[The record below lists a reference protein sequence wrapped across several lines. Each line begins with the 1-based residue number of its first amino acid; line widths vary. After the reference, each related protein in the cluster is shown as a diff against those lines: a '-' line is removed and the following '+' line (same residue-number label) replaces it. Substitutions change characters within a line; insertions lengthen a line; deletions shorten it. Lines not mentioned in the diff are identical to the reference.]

1 MSNTK
6 KCLVYETL
14 GKVTDLQIVEGA
26 KTDDSVR
33 LHGVFGVCG
42 VKNGNN
48 RIYSKENYG
57 KMVENLQNVIAN
69 EGCLGELEHPNTM
82 NINLENVSHKIESIE
97 MNENGTIT
105 GTIKLLNT
113 PKGKIAQAIVEGG
126 GPLFIS
132 SRGAG
137 SIDESGNVSLT
148 TLKTYDLVGTP
159 GFAQAKMNLKE
170 NQTLECLNESLALI
184 FEADE
189 KEKEDDDKTEID
201 VNVNDESESESDD
214 SKEEKEDNQEKENK
228 EEDNKDNNN
237 KVTMEDLK
245 KSIDELKE
253 KVTSLEAELHVAQE
267 SLANVKP
274 VNYEAVEKWIKEEF
288 AADVKNMID
297 EANNAKASQ
306 IAEGVEKWVMTEI
319 APKFESWV
327 TKEYSAQVEKWIT
340 EHYSNQIETWVTE
353 EFGGQVEKWISEEYS
368 AELNKWITEEF
379 AGQID
384 KWVNEEYSAKV
395 NEWVTEEFAGSL
407 DKWISEEFA
416 VKYKEEILNEAYAN
430 VNAFMESNKAN
441 RLEQIDKMLEAV
453 DSIGTTNELDKIIS
467 EQKQNA
473 KYHGVYVVENMPAQY
488 EPSWNGI
495 SEARQEEIIRSS
507 KMYDFTKAG
516 VLESFWANVDF
527 TDVEKVEEKPLNEN
541 LDFSSNY
548 KMGIIARMKQLG
560 NK

>member
-1 MSNTK
+1 MSNKK

-14 GKVTDLQIVEGA
+14 GKVTDLSIVEGA

-57 KMVENLQNVIAN
+57 KMVESLQNVIAT

-97 MNENGTIT
+97 MNEDGTIT

-184 FEADE
+184 FEGDDE
-189 KEKEDDDKTEID
+189 TSEEDTPAEDNKETE
-201 VNVNDESESESDD
+201 NKDD
-214 SKEEKEDNQEKENK
+214 SENKEEKSEEKSEENK
-228 EEDNKDNNN
+228 EEDNKENN

-288 AADVKNMID
+288 APEMINQFN
-297 EANNAKASQ
+297 EANEKQVST
-306 IAEGVEKWVMTEI
+306 IAEGIEKWMSTEI

-327 TKEYSAQVEKWIT
+327 TKEYSAQIEKWISEEYSAQVEKWIT
-340 EHYSNQIETWVTE
+340 EHYSAE
-353 EFGGQVEKWISEEYS
+353 VEKWINEEYS
-368 AELNKWITEEF
+368 AQVEKWITEEF
-379 AGQID
+379 AGTIET
-384 KWVNEEYSAKV
+384 WINEEYSAKV
-395 NEWVTEEFAGSL
+395 NQWVTEEFAGSL
-407 DKWISEEFA
+407 DKWITEEFS
-416 VKYKEEILNEAYAN
+416 VKYKEEILNEAYNN
-430 VNAFMESNKAN
+430 VNAYIESSKAN
-441 RLEQIDKMLEAV
+441 RLEQIDKMLESL
-453 DSIGTTNELDKIIS
+453 DSIGGATSDLNKIINEERENS
-467 EQKQNA
+467 
-473 KYHGVYVVENMPAQY
+473 KYKGIYVVENMPSQY
-488 EPSWNGI
+488 GPSWNGI
-495 SEARQEEIIRSS
+495 SEARQQEIIRSS

-527 TDVEKVEEKPLNEN
+527 TDVEKEEKPLNEN
-541 LDFSSNY
+541 LDMATNF

>member
-1 MSNTK
+1 MSNAKT
-6 KCLVYETL
+6 CLVYETL
-14 GKVTDLQIVEGA
+14 GKVTDLSIVEGA

-42 VKNGNN
+42 IKNGNN

-57 KMVENLQNVIAN
+57 KMVENLQGVIAT

-97 MNENGTIT
+97 MNEDGTIT

-184 FEADE
+184 FE
-189 KEKEDDDKTEID
+189 DDLLDK
-201 VNVNDESESESDD
+201 DD
-214 SKEEKEDNQEKENK
+214 SKEEENKEEEPKEEEKKDDSEDKKEEENK

-237 KVTMEDLK
+237 DKVTMEDLK

-267 SLANVKP
+267 SLAEVKP
-274 VNYEAVEKWIKEEF
+274 VNYEAIEKWIKEEF
-288 AADVKNMID
+288 APEMINQFN
-297 EANNAKASQ
+297 EASEKQVAH
-306 IAEGVEKWVMTEI
+306 IAEGVEKWMSTEI

-327 TKEYSAQVEKWIT
+327 TKEYSAQIEKWISEEYSAQVEKWIT
-340 EHYSNQIETWVTE
+340 EHYSAE
-353 EFGGQVEKWISEEYS
+353 VEKWINEEYS
-368 AELNKWITEEF
+368 NQVEKWITEEF
-379 AGQID
+379 AGTVETWI
-384 KWVNEEYSAKV
+384 NEEYSAKV
-395 NEWVTEEFAGSL
+395 NQWVTEEFAGSL
-407 DKWISEEFA
+407 DKWITEEFS

-453 DSIGTTNELDKIIS
+453 DSIGTTNELDKIVA
-467 EQKQNA
+467 EQRENS
-473 KYHGVYVVENMPAQY
+473 KYKGVYVVENMPSQY

-495 SEARQEEIIRSS
+495 SEARQQEIIRSS
-507 KMYDFTKAG
+507 RMYDFTKAG

-527 TDVEKVEEKPLNEN
+527 TDIEKVEEKPLNEN
-541 LDFSSNY
+541 LDMATNF